1 MTRLSETK
9 AKGQKLTHTNSGELV
24 TEQVSNDRL
33 TGGEFTDN
41 NKIKEW
47 MNICGCFIQIN
58 KHFFKKWTERREK
71 FIQAKESGHCPLAHS
86 ELKYELLKKLVHV
99 NTKTAVVH

>member
-1 MTRLSETK
+1 
-9 AKGQKLTHTNSGELV
+9 
-24 TEQVSNDRL
+24 
-33 TGGEFTDN
+33 
-41 NKIKEW
+41 

-58 KHFFKKWTERREK
+58 KHFFLKSGQRGGSQEK
-71 FIQAKESGHCPLAHS
+71 FIQAKESGHCPLSHS

>member
-1 MTRLSETK
+1 
-9 AKGQKLTHTNSGELV
+9 
-24 TEQVSNDRL
+24 
-33 TGGEFTDN
+33 
-41 NKIKEW
+41 

-58 KHFFKKWTERREK
+58 KLFFFFLSGQRVGSQEK
-71 FIQAKESGHCPLAHS
+71 FIQAKESGHCPLSHS